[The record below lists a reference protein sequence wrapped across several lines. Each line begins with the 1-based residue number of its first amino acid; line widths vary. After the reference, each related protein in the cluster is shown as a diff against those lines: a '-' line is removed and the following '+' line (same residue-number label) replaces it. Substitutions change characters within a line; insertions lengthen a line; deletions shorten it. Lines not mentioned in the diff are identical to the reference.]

1 MLNQELIRPED
12 LVIGSLKSKIE
23 NLEKAIEAFKEY
35 DAERKQYYA
44 GLIDKVAELE
54 SYIEELE
61 AKHGIVHIK
70 ERLRKSKDANK
81 ALQAK
86 IYLSKRFEDM
96 ADITAIVA
104 MNKNVLLDK
113 IKEKEKLIKE
123 LRSGRDK
130 MLSKIAYLEKQLK
143 LEIKEKIMEEI
154 KNLLEEKNKGYKAC
168 MGAYEKAHEEFND
181 KLMKLLPYEGKL
193 IRIDNVYAL
202 GISMYLKVDE
212 VFKHGDKIIIRGYG
226 FKSEF
231 TPYADATYATWDF
244 MQSFE
249 FRLEDI
255 EREVEKIHIIDEV
268 VFNRSFDLMIN
279 NMRYRHMQEML

>member
-12 LVIGSLKSKIE
+12 LAIGSLISRIK

-44 GLIDKVAELE
+44 DLITKIAELE

-61 AKHGIVHIK
+61 AKHGIVHMK

-86 IYLSKRFEDM
+86 IYLSKRFEEM

-123 LRSGRDK
+123 LRLGRDK

-143 LEIKEKIMEEI
+143 SEIKEKIMEEI
-154 KNLLEEKNKGYKAC
+154 K
-168 MGAYEKAHEEFND
+168 
-181 KLMKLLPYEGKL
+181 
-193 IRIDNVYAL
+193 
-202 GISMYLKVDE
+202 S
-212 VFKHGDKIIIRGYG
+212 
-226 FKSEF
+226 
-231 TPYADATYATWDF
+231 
-244 MQSFE
+244 
-249 FRLEDI
+249 
-255 EREVEKIHIIDEV
+255 
-268 VFNRSFDLMIN
+268 
-279 NMRYRHMQEML
+279 

>member
-23 NLEKAIEAFKEY
+23 NLEKTIEAFKEY
-35 DAERKQYYA
+35 DAERKQYYTELVA
-44 GLIDKVAELE
+44 RIAELE
-54 SYIEELE
+54 SYINELE

-86 IYLSKRFEDM
+86 VYLSKRFEDM

-123 LRSGRDK
+123 LRLGRDK

-143 LEIKEKIMEEI
+143 SEIKEKIMEEI
-154 KNLLEEKNKGYKAC
+154 K
-168 MGAYEKAHEEFND
+168 
-181 KLMKLLPYEGKL
+181 
-193 IRIDNVYAL
+193 
-202 GISMYLKVDE
+202 S
-212 VFKHGDKIIIRGYG
+212 
-226 FKSEF
+226 
-231 TPYADATYATWDF
+231 
-244 MQSFE
+244 
-249 FRLEDI
+249 
-255 EREVEKIHIIDEV
+255 
-268 VFNRSFDLMIN
+268 
-279 NMRYRHMQEML
+279 

>member
-35 DAERKQYYA
+35 DAERKQYHSELVA
-44 GLIDKVAELE
+44 RIAELE
-54 SYIEELE
+54 SYINELE
-61 AKHGIVHIK
+61 AKHGIVHMK

-86 IYLSKRFEDM
+86 IYLSKRFENI

-123 LRSGRDK
+123 LRLGRDK

-143 LEIKEKIMEEI
+143 SEIKEKIMEEI
-154 KNLLEEKNKGYKAC
+154 K
-168 MGAYEKAHEEFND
+168 
-181 KLMKLLPYEGKL
+181 
-193 IRIDNVYAL
+193 
-202 GISMYLKVDE
+202 S
-212 VFKHGDKIIIRGYG
+212 
-226 FKSEF
+226 
-231 TPYADATYATWDF
+231 
-244 MQSFE
+244 
-249 FRLEDI
+249 
-255 EREVEKIHIIDEV
+255 
-268 VFNRSFDLMIN
+268 
-279 NMRYRHMQEML
+279 

>member
-12 LVIGSLKSKIE
+12 LVIGSLKSRIE
-23 NLEKAIEAFKEY
+23 NLEKTIEAFKEY

-44 GLIDKVAELE
+44 ELIDRVAELE

-61 AKHGIVHIK
+61 TKHGIVHMK

-130 MLSKIAYLEKQLK
+130 MLSRIAYLEKQLK
-143 LEIKEKIMEEI
+143 TEIKEKIMEEI
-154 KNLLEEKNKGYKAC
+154 K
-168 MGAYEKAHEEFND
+168 
-181 KLMKLLPYEGKL
+181 
-193 IRIDNVYAL
+193 
-202 GISMYLKVDE
+202 S
-212 VFKHGDKIIIRGYG
+212 
-226 FKSEF
+226 
-231 TPYADATYATWDF
+231 
-244 MQSFE
+244 
-249 FRLEDI
+249 
-255 EREVEKIHIIDEV
+255 
-268 VFNRSFDLMIN
+268 
-279 NMRYRHMQEML
+279 

>member
-23 NLEKAIEAFKEY
+23 NLEKTIKAFKEY
-35 DAERKQYYA
+35 DAERKQYYTELVA
-44 GLIDKVAELE
+44 RIAELE
-54 SYIEELE
+54 SYINELE
-61 AKHGIVHIK
+61 AKHGIVHMK

-123 LRSGRDK
+123 LRLGRDK

-143 LEIKEKIMEEI
+143 SEIKEKIMEEI
-154 KNLLEEKNKGYKAC
+154 K
-168 MGAYEKAHEEFND
+168 
-181 KLMKLLPYEGKL
+181 
-193 IRIDNVYAL
+193 
-202 GISMYLKVDE
+202 S
-212 VFKHGDKIIIRGYG
+212 
-226 FKSEF
+226 
-231 TPYADATYATWDF
+231 
-244 MQSFE
+244 
-249 FRLEDI
+249 
-255 EREVEKIHIIDEV
+255 
-268 VFNRSFDLMIN
+268 
-279 NMRYRHMQEML
+279 

>member
-44 GLIDKVAELE
+44 ELIDRVAELE
-54 SYIEELE
+54 SYIDELE
-61 AKHGIVHIK
+61 AKHGIVHMK
-70 ERLRKSKDANK
+70 ERLRKSKDTNK

-86 IYLSKRFEDM
+86 IYLSKRFENI

-154 KNLLEEKNKGYKAC
+154 K
-168 MGAYEKAHEEFND
+168 
-181 KLMKLLPYEGKL
+181 
-193 IRIDNVYAL
+193 
-202 GISMYLKVDE
+202 S
-212 VFKHGDKIIIRGYG
+212 
-226 FKSEF
+226 
-231 TPYADATYATWDF
+231 
-244 MQSFE
+244 
-249 FRLEDI
+249 
-255 EREVEKIHIIDEV
+255 
-268 VFNRSFDLMIN
+268 
-279 NMRYRHMQEML
+279 

>member
-44 GLIDKVAELE
+44 GLIDRVAELE
-54 SYIEELE
+54 SYIDELE
-61 AKHGIVHIK
+61 TKHGIVHMK

-104 MNKNVLLDK
+104 MNKKVLLDK

-123 LRSGRDK
+123 LRLGRDK

-143 LEIKEKIMEEI
+143 SEIKEKIMEEI
-154 KNLLEEKNKGYKAC
+154 K
-168 MGAYEKAHEEFND
+168 
-181 KLMKLLPYEGKL
+181 
-193 IRIDNVYAL
+193 
-202 GISMYLKVDE
+202 S
-212 VFKHGDKIIIRGYG
+212 
-226 FKSEF
+226 
-231 TPYADATYATWDF
+231 
-244 MQSFE
+244 
-249 FRLEDI
+249 
-255 EREVEKIHIIDEV
+255 
-268 VFNRSFDLMIN
+268 
-279 NMRYRHMQEML
+279 

>member
-44 GLIDKVAELE
+44 GLIDRVAELE

-61 AKHGIVHIK
+61 AKHGIVHMK

-86 IYLSKRFEDM
+86 VYLSKRFEDM

-123 LRSGRDK
+123 LRLGRDK

-154 KNLLEEKNKGYKAC
+154 K
-168 MGAYEKAHEEFND
+168 
-181 KLMKLLPYEGKL
+181 
-193 IRIDNVYAL
+193 
-202 GISMYLKVDE
+202 S
-212 VFKHGDKIIIRGYG
+212 
-226 FKSEF
+226 
-231 TPYADATYATWDF
+231 
-244 MQSFE
+244 
-249 FRLEDI
+249 
-255 EREVEKIHIIDEV
+255 
-268 VFNRSFDLMIN
+268 
-279 NMRYRHMQEML
+279 

>member
-12 LVIGSLKSKIE
+12 LAIGSLISRIK

-44 GLIDKVAELE
+44 EVIDRVAELE

-61 AKHGIVHIK
+61 AKHGIVHMK

-143 LEIKEKIMEEI
+143 LEIKEEIINEI
-154 KNLLEEKNKGYKAC
+154 K
-168 MGAYEKAHEEFND
+168 
-181 KLMKLLPYEGKL
+181 
-193 IRIDNVYAL
+193 
-202 GISMYLKVDE
+202 S
-212 VFKHGDKIIIRGYG
+212 
-226 FKSEF
+226 
-231 TPYADATYATWDF
+231 
-244 MQSFE
+244 
-249 FRLEDI
+249 
-255 EREVEKIHIIDEV
+255 
-268 VFNRSFDLMIN
+268 
-279 NMRYRHMQEML
+279 

>member
-12 LVIGSLKSKIE
+12 LAIGSLKSRIE
-23 NLEKAIEAFKEY
+23 NLEKTIKAFKEY
-35 DAERKQYYA
+35 DAERKQYCA
-44 GLIDKVAELE
+44 ELIDRIAELE

-61 AKHGIVHIK
+61 AKHGIVHMK

-123 LRSGRDK
+123 LRLGRDK

-154 KNLLEEKNKGYKAC
+154 K
-168 MGAYEKAHEEFND
+168 
-181 KLMKLLPYEGKL
+181 
-193 IRIDNVYAL
+193 
-202 GISMYLKVDE
+202 S
-212 VFKHGDKIIIRGYG
+212 
-226 FKSEF
+226 
-231 TPYADATYATWDF
+231 
-244 MQSFE
+244 
-249 FRLEDI
+249 
-255 EREVEKIHIIDEV
+255 
-268 VFNRSFDLMIN
+268 
-279 NMRYRHMQEML
+279 

>member
-23 NLEKAIEAFKEY
+23 SLEKTIEAFKEY

-44 GLIDKVAELE
+44 GLIDRVAELE
-54 SYIEELE
+54 SYIDELE
-61 AKHGIVHIK
+61 AKHGIVHMK

-130 MLSKIAYLEKQLK
+130 MLSRIAYLEKQLK
-143 LEIKEKIMEEI
+143 TEIKEKIMEEI
-154 KNLLEEKNKGYKAC
+154 K
-168 MGAYEKAHEEFND
+168 
-181 KLMKLLPYEGKL
+181 
-193 IRIDNVYAL
+193 
-202 GISMYLKVDE
+202 S
-212 VFKHGDKIIIRGYG
+212 
-226 FKSEF
+226 
-231 TPYADATYATWDF
+231 
-244 MQSFE
+244 
-249 FRLEDI
+249 
-255 EREVEKIHIIDEV
+255 
-268 VFNRSFDLMIN
+268 
-279 NMRYRHMQEML
+279 

>member
-23 NLEKAIEAFKEY
+23 NLEKTIEAFKEY
-35 DAERKQYYA
+35 DAERKQYHTELVA
-44 GLIDKVAELE
+44 RIAELE
-54 SYIEELE
+54 SYINELE
-61 AKHGIVHIK
+61 AKHGIVHMK

-86 IYLSKRFEDM
+86 IYLSKRFENI

-143 LEIKEKIMEEI
+143 SEIKEKIMEEI
-154 KNLLEEKNKGYKAC
+154 K
-168 MGAYEKAHEEFND
+168 
-181 KLMKLLPYEGKL
+181 
-193 IRIDNVYAL
+193 
-202 GISMYLKVDE
+202 S
-212 VFKHGDKIIIRGYG
+212 
-226 FKSEF
+226 
-231 TPYADATYATWDF
+231 
-244 MQSFE
+244 
-249 FRLEDI
+249 
-255 EREVEKIHIIDEV
+255 
-268 VFNRSFDLMIN
+268 
-279 NMRYRHMQEML
+279 

>member
-23 NLEKAIEAFKEY
+23 NLEKTIEAFKEY

-44 GLIDKVAELE
+44 DLITKIAELE

-61 AKHGIVHIK
+61 AKHGIVHMK

-123 LRSGRDK
+123 LRLGRDK

-154 KNLLEEKNKGYKAC
+154 K
-168 MGAYEKAHEEFND
+168 
-181 KLMKLLPYEGKL
+181 
-193 IRIDNVYAL
+193 
-202 GISMYLKVDE
+202 S
-212 VFKHGDKIIIRGYG
+212 
-226 FKSEF
+226 
-231 TPYADATYATWDF
+231 
-244 MQSFE
+244 
-249 FRLEDI
+249 
-255 EREVEKIHIIDEV
+255 
-268 VFNRSFDLMIN
+268 
-279 NMRYRHMQEML
+279 

>member
-44 GLIDKVAELE
+44 ELIDRVAELE

-61 AKHGIVHIK
+61 AKHGIVHMK

-86 IYLSKRFEDM
+86 VYLSKRFEDM

-143 LEIKEKIMEEI
+143 SEIREKIMDEI
-154 KNLLEEKNKGYKAC
+154 K
-168 MGAYEKAHEEFND
+168 
-181 KLMKLLPYEGKL
+181 
-193 IRIDNVYAL
+193 
-202 GISMYLKVDE
+202 S
-212 VFKHGDKIIIRGYG
+212 
-226 FKSEF
+226 
-231 TPYADATYATWDF
+231 
-244 MQSFE
+244 
-249 FRLEDI
+249 
-255 EREVEKIHIIDEV
+255 
-268 VFNRSFDLMIN
+268 
-279 NMRYRHMQEML
+279 

>member
-35 DAERKQYYA
+35 DAERKQYHSELVA
-44 GLIDKVAELE
+44 RIAELE
-54 SYIEELE
+54 SYINELE
-61 AKHGIVHIK
+61 AKHGIVHMK

-86 IYLSKRFEDM
+86 IYLSKRFEDI

-130 MLSKIAYLEKQLK
+130 MLSRIAYLEKQLK

-154 KNLLEEKNKGYKAC
+154 K
-168 MGAYEKAHEEFND
+168 
-181 KLMKLLPYEGKL
+181 
-193 IRIDNVYAL
+193 
-202 GISMYLKVDE
+202 S
-212 VFKHGDKIIIRGYG
+212 
-226 FKSEF
+226 
-231 TPYADATYATWDF
+231 
-244 MQSFE
+244 
-249 FRLEDI
+249 
-255 EREVEKIHIIDEV
+255 
-268 VFNRSFDLMIN
+268 
-279 NMRYRHMQEML
+279 

>member
-23 NLEKAIEAFKEY
+23 NLEKTIEAFKEY

-44 GLIDKVAELE
+44 ELIAKITELE

-123 LRSGRDK
+123 LRLGRDK
-130 MLSKIAYLEKQLK
+130 MLSRIAYLEKQLK
-143 LEIKEKIMEEI
+143 SEIKEKIMEEI
-154 KNLLEEKNKGYKAC
+154 K
-168 MGAYEKAHEEFND
+168 
-181 KLMKLLPYEGKL
+181 
-193 IRIDNVYAL
+193 
-202 GISMYLKVDE
+202 S
-212 VFKHGDKIIIRGYG
+212 
-226 FKSEF
+226 
-231 TPYADATYATWDF
+231 
-244 MQSFE
+244 
-249 FRLEDI
+249 
-255 EREVEKIHIIDEV
+255 
-268 VFNRSFDLMIN
+268 
-279 NMRYRHMQEML
+279 

>member
-23 NLEKAIEAFKEY
+23 NLEKTIEAFKEY
-35 DAERKQYYA
+35 DAERKQYYTELVA
-44 GLIDKVAELE
+44 RIAELE
-54 SYIEELE
+54 SYINELE
-61 AKHGIVHIK
+61 AKHGIVHMK

-123 LRSGRDK
+123 LRLGRDK

-143 LEIKEKIMEEI
+143 SEIKEKIMEEI
-154 KNLLEEKNKGYKAC
+154 K
-168 MGAYEKAHEEFND
+168 
-181 KLMKLLPYEGKL
+181 
-193 IRIDNVYAL
+193 
-202 GISMYLKVDE
+202 S
-212 VFKHGDKIIIRGYG
+212 
-226 FKSEF
+226 
-231 TPYADATYATWDF
+231 
-244 MQSFE
+244 
-249 FRLEDI
+249 
-255 EREVEKIHIIDEV
+255 
-268 VFNRSFDLMIN
+268 
-279 NMRYRHMQEML
+279 

>member
-35 DAERKQYYA
+35 DAERKQYHSELVA
-44 GLIDKVAELE
+44 RIAELE
-54 SYIEELE
+54 SYINELE
-61 AKHGIVHIK
+61 AKHGIVHMK

-143 LEIKEKIMEEI
+143 SEIKEKIMEEI
-154 KNLLEEKNKGYKAC
+154 
-168 MGAYEKAHEEFND
+168 
-181 KLMKLLPYEGKL
+181 
-193 IRIDNVYAL
+193 
-202 GISMYLKVDE
+202 
-212 VFKHGDKIIIRGYG
+212 
-226 FKSEF
+226 
-231 TPYADATYATWDF
+231 
-244 MQSFE
+244 
-249 FRLEDI
+249 
-255 EREVEKIHIIDEV
+255 
-268 VFNRSFDLMIN
+268 
-279 NMRYRHMQEML
+279 